1 MDGGSSERSSRNG
14 KRQVIKGKHRLLTVE
29 LDSINSILLTQMDE
43 LNADQRKELNFNAL
57 GSINTHKTV
66 GKKYSAHFPATSK
79 KKSLNTDRDL

>member
-66 GKKYSAHFPATSK
+66 GKK
-79 KKSLNTDRDL
+79 

>member
-1 MDGGSSERSSRNG
+1 
-14 KRQVIKGKHRLLTVE
+14 
-29 LDSINSILLTQMDE
+29 MDE